1 MAGAAAAGDHQL
13 LLGGDCSIVDM
24 VNGGYGASGEY
35 AADVDGGFTFWRAAG
50 AEYKGDG
57 SIFYRLD
64 LPDFDPAEQ
73 WFIFELEEDAP
84 YAFYFMGEF
93 GDGAGT
99 ISFFQAEKLAKGVYA
114 YDMKALAGEKYA
126 KEKGMFHLYF
136 WSGEAQNSPDVKV
149 RISGMYL
156 SRDGKL
162 DKGEPAEGRKLALTE
177 ENTAAMKDTEIELQA
192 DGGMLLRVQK
202 PLRFAENVTAVATV
216 TLREFDLSKTPY
228 LFIDY
233 QAPSMRVGAGGA
245 ETLGVYFQTYAADG
259 TNLGDVMPPSG
270 GGRYSPNGSAL
281 RFDLSGVKNK
291 LDSNPGGYFV
301 VVLNQSNRG
310 QEGKDGAVRG
320 VYLGDCRYAG
330 ADSPPPVEPIV
341 TTTTAVEPADATNAG
356 SESATTAAA
365 PSSTTAP
372 DGNAQG
378 GVLPVWAI
386 AVIIAVVLVAAG
398 AGVLVYLLIV
408 KKKKAS

>member
-1 MAGAAAAGDHQL
+1 
-13 LLGGDCSIVDM
+13 
-24 VNGGYGASGEY
+24 
-35 AADVDGGFTFWRAAG
+35 
-50 AEYKGDG
+50 
-57 SIFYRLD
+57 
-64 LPDFDPAEQ
+64 
-73 WFIFELEEDAP
+73 
-84 YAFYFMGEF
+84 MGEF

-281 RFDLSGVKNK
+281 RFESCRESKISWTAIPAGILWWFSTSPTGDRRGRTAPSGVCTWGTAAMQARTARPPSSP
-291 LDSNPGGYFV
+291 LSRPPRRRSQPTPRTPDRSPRRR
-301 VVLNQSNRG
+301 LPR
-310 QEGKDGAVRG
+310 
-320 VYLGDCRYAG
+320 
-330 ADSPPPVEPIV
+330 PPPQLRR
-341 TTTTAVEPADATNAG
+341 TAMRR
-356 SESATTAAA
+356 
-365 PSSTTAP
+365 
-372 DGNAQG
+372 
-378 GVLPVWAI
+378 
-386 AVIIAVVLVAAG
+386 AAG
-398 AGVLVYLLIV
+398 CRCGQSL
-408 KKKKAS
+408 